1 LADPARRQA
10 HRFVTNMFAN
20 KTVFIL
26 GAGASWHYGYPTG
39 EDLIKN
45 VIAKARIAVEYFNSV
60 SKNPGL
66 KGVFSGPKYIFR
78 HSPGSPPY
86 STITEWKTKWETEWE
101 RAINECTY
109 LVSRLTAVDPLVID
123 YFLGQN
129 PHLGDIG
136 KFLIAWVLLECKLF
150 ILAMGLTT
158 IAVNSLCGN
167 AVEIKT

>member
-1 LADPARRQA
+1 
-10 HRFVTNMFAN
+10 MFAN

-45 VIAKARIAVEYFNSV
+45 VIAKARIAVEYFTSV

-66 KGVFSGPKYIFR
+66 KGIRSRPKYIAR
-78 HSPGSPPY
+78 NSPGSLSY
-86 STITEWKTKWETEWE
+86 STITEWQTEWWTE
-101 RAINECTY
+101 WKCAIDECTD
-109 LVSRLTAVDPLVID
+109 LINRLTAVDPLVID

-136 KFLIAWVLLECKLF
+136 KFSIAWVLLECE
-150 ILAMGLTT
+150 
-158 IAVNSLCGN
+158 AVFS
-167 AVEIKT
+167 ADRPTKR